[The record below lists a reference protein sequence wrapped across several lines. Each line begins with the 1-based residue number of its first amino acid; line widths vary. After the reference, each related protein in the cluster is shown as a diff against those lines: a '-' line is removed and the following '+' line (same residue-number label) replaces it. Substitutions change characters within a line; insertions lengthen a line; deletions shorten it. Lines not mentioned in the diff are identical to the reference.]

1 MKKYLIS
8 LGSLLFALNT
18 MPVSALTISG
28 TVSDD
33 KDVLIGAN
41 IRAIDSSGQMVA
53 GTATDLD
60 GHFNIDIPDGAKLQI
75 SHIGYKT
82 QTIEKPEQNL
92 NITLKDSTRDMK
104 EVEKVECSRTTI
116 SKLNALQAEWD
127 PEKRTCIATVCP
139 GPVPYEYGIQQDGS
153 CKKIKCTAEEI
164 DVLKGIGNALTTKVE
179 GNGCVID
186 DCIGE
191 PGEYE
196 KQQQGHICQKVNCS
210 KAEEADL
217 KNKYHAA
224 KVSVKDGKCVIE
236 DCELKYEL
244 KGNKCVEIRCDE
256 TQGYEFNANTK
267 QCEKTECSI
276 SEKEAILNANGIG
289 PKWDG
294 KQCIPTGCD
303 DGWNL
308 KTNKCIHDKCTKPEE
323 DWDKNQQKC
332 VQVRCSNEQISAAN
346 ATSKSKWINGHCE
359 FVCDEKGG
367 FTLNGDKCVQTS
379 CTEKDAKQMQKNNVS
394 KYELQDGKC
403 IALECVSNEYEL
415 SQEQNA
421 CINKKCQTP
430 EEDVVDGECK
440 KVKCTT
446 QEEEAI
452 HAKESTWDGE
462 KCVATKCDDKVYN
475 LDNGVCK
482 IKDERSDNEK
492 KNALEEKRKAYEEA
506 KKKEQS
512 FENRMLTA
520 ATVAATGIGAME
532 LMQGMAEQSAD
543 KDAAADMVA
552 YIETMR
558 CTYGEDKQVKAGPEE
573 IELPGANDETLM
585 KLRSEYL
592 ALAADLKERKEA
604 LGMKPGIE
612 SEEILDRASSGLYGQ
627 ENIGITGGAYASLY
641 RAQMLQSEADQ
652 KKLDDQASVSKK
664 RVTGGAI
671 AFGAGVVVGIAG
683 NSLLNGKLGELLK
696 KKKDTKNL
704 NAAVDTQTQAFKDLQ
719 KCLKDA
725 GVKGTDDLKFEKF
738 YPSVLSVKNLNC
750 KTDLRDVKK
759 DKAQDLFEDTDD
771 VDAIYDKL
779 ISSFGPAVTSKM
791 LGVTLSTPNQTD
803 EEKQKAKDAITNGF
817 NNVNNSIAE
826 AAKKDADNTNN
837 TESKNV
843 LESLVSNVD
852 AGSLISGF
860 IGNNGN

>member
-1 MKKYLIS
+1 MKKHLIS
-8 LGSLLFALNT
+8 LSSLLVALNT
-18 MPVSALTISG
+18 MPVFALSVSG
-28 TVSDD
+28 TVSDST
-33 KDVLIGAN
+33 DVLIGAN
-41 IRAIDSSGQMVA
+41 IRAIDSSGKMVA

-60 GHFNIDIPDGAKLQI
+60 GHFNINIPDGTKLQV
-75 SHIGYKT
+75 SYAGHKT
-82 QTIEKPEQNL
+82 KIIEKPGQNL
-92 NITLKDSTRDMK
+92 NIKLEDTPTLS
-104 EVEKVECSRTTI
+104 EVEVKEC
-116 SKLNALQAEWD
+116 N
-127 PEKRTCIATVCP
+127 
-139 GPVPYEYGIQQDGS
+139 
-153 CKKIKCTAEEI
+153 
-164 DVLKGIGNALTTKVE
+164 LK
-179 GNGCVID
+179 
-186 DCIGE
+186 
-191 PGEYE
+191 
-196 KQQQGHICQKVNCS
+196 
-210 KAEEADL
+210 
-217 KNKYHAA
+217 KYHASA
-224 KVSVKDGKCVIE
+224 GHWDTTKDTCVIE

-244 KGNKCVEIRCDE
+244 KNNKCVEIICDE
-256 TQGYEFNANTK
+256 TEGYEFNGNTN
-267 QCEKTECSI
+267 QCDKTECSI

-303 DGWNL
+303 DAWNL
-308 KTNKCIHDKCTKPEE
+308 KNNKCIHDKCTKPEE
-323 DWDKNQQKC
+323 DWDENQQKC

-482 IKDERSDNEK
+482 IKDERSDDEK

-512 FENRMLTA
+512 FENRALTA
-520 ATVAATGIGAME
+520 VTTAATGIGGMQ
-532 LMQGMAEQSAD
+532 LMQGLAEQSSD
-543 KDAAADMVA
+543 KAAEEDMTA

-558 CTYGEDKQVKAGPEE
+558 CTYGEDKQVKAGTEE
-573 IELPGANDETLM
+573 IELPGANDEQLM
-585 KLRSEYL
+585 NLRAEYL

-612 SEEILDRASSGLYGQ
+612 SEEILDRASSGLYD
-627 ENIGITGGAYASLY
+627 EETIGISNGAYASRY

-652 KKLDDQASVSKK
+652 AKIDDAASTSKN

-671 AFGAGVVVGIAG
+671 AAGAGVVVGIAG
-683 NSLLNGKLGELLK
+683 NSLINGKLGEMIKNKKGNKNIGKEEKALWEKEDKALEDLK
-696 KKKDTKNL
+696 
-704 NAAVDTQTQAFKDLQ
+704 
-719 KCLKDA
+719 KCLKTA
-725 GVKGTDDLKFEKF
+725 EIAETDSLDFDNF
-738 YPSVLSVKNLNC
+738 YPSILSVKNINC
-750 KTDLRDVKK
+750 KNIQLKNNKKASDVKATEIFADSDNENTIFDSMNTYFDMTTINKLLGLSNQSSASAAKEKIKSSMASVQKRFNDAKEK
-759 DKAQDLFEDTDD
+759 DKKTNSNSSEKSGGLGNILDN
-771 VDAIYDKL
+771 VD
-779 ISSFGPAVTSKM
+779 VTSF
-791 LGVTLSTPNQTD
+791 LG
-803 EEKQKAKDAITNGF
+803 KDN
-817 NNVNNSIAE
+817 
-826 AAKKDADNTNN
+826 
-837 TESKNV
+837 
-843 LESLVSNVD
+843 
-852 AGSLISGF
+852 
-860 IGNNGN
+860 